1 MKSERPWAAWTDWA
15 PWSDGLCRSRRWAWR
30 SLSHPTTGE
39 PSRCSNQP
47 IYSAMTCF
55 RKNKSLTY
63 VTTSSVVNVHQ
74 KSDRLIYQLGLLTNN
89 RLLFDLDQVW
99 DIQGFGSAFFLR
111 IRIRAKIFM
120 RIRIRILGRGLG
132 VKGKNEFYFEFFSR
146 FRWFLTTDA

>member
-1 MKSERPWAAWTDWA
+1 MVCVEVEGEHGVVCPIQQRENLLAA
-15 PWSDGLCRSRRWAWR
+15 PIN
-30 SLSHPTTGE
+30 
-39 PSRCSNQP
+39 PSTVQGRVLE
-47 IYSAMTCF
+47 
-55 RKNKSLTY
+55 KNKSLTY

-120 RIRIRILGRGLG
+120 RILIRIRILGVIRGRGLG
-132 VKGKNEFYFEFFSR
+132 VKGKNDFF
-146 FRWFLTTDA
+146 